1 MQESAST
8 KKTVDTVILMS
19 GSGSNARA
27 LLEYE
32 KTHKECAYH
41 VTGLVT
47 DMPGS
52 SNTGRIAEEYGLPWA
67 HCDIRAF
74 YMQHGEETTRLDT
87 PRRRELRDQW
97 SEKLYQTI
105 REFPCEFLLFAGFMS
120 LTNLAERIPCLN
132 VHPGDLTRCD
142 AEGRRLYTGLHVL
155 PVEYAI
161 LNGEKNLRS
170 SVILVQPYTGDGIK
184 DADAGPIP
192 GISGPVPV
200 DPGPYTLD
208 DLHAIKNARKAGV
221 KVNDP
226 LRQMAL
232 EHIER
237 LKVNGDHIVFPPAA
251 SDFASGLFH
260 CEGDKLFYRHQEV
273 LTVEYTAG
281 RKPNPVFKT
290 GKDS

>member
-1 MQESAST
+1 M
-8 KKTVDTVILMS
+8 KKFAFTTEKVNTVILLS

-52 SNTGRIAEEYGLPWA
+52 SNTRQIAEEYDLPWA

-97 SEKLYQTI
+97 SEKLYQTV
-105 REFPCEFLLFAGFMS
+105 RGFPCEFLLFAGFMS

-142 AEGRRLYTGLHVL
+142 VEGRRLYTGLHVL

-161 LNGEKNLRS
+161 LNGEKALRS

-184 DADAGPIP
+184 DADEGPIP

-200 DPGPYTLD
+200 DLGSYTLD
-208 DLHAIKNARKAGV
+208 DLHTIKNSRKAGV
-221 KVNDP
+221 KVKDP
-226 LRQMAL
+226 LRNMAL

-237 LKVNGDHIVFPPAA
+237 LKVQGDHIVFPPAA
-251 SDFASGLFH
+251 SDFASGNFR
-260 CEGDKLFYRHQEV
+260 CEGDRLFYHGQEV

-281 RKPNPVFKT
+281 QKPNPIFKA
-290 GKDS
+290 GKNS